1 MVDSGGGLWGVMT
14 ILGPII
20 LAAVVLWAIL
30 NNRTSKREEHRTE
43 EATRKMYDA
52 QNEEDTRREP

>member
-1 MVDSGGGLWGVMT
+1 MNLDLSSLQGVMVV
-14 ILGPII
+14 IGPIV
-20 LAAVVLWAIL
+20 LFVVLLWVVL
-30 NNRTSKREEHRTE
+30 NNRTSKREKQRTE

>member
-1 MVDSGGGLWGVMT
+1 MNLDLSSLQGVMVV
-14 ILGPII
+14 IGPIV
-20 LAAVVLWAIL
+20 LFVVLLWVVL
-30 NNRTSKREEHRTE
+30 HNRTSKRERQRTE

>member
-1 MVDSGGGLWGVMT
+1 MNLDLSSLQGVMVV
-14 ILGPII
+14 IGPIV
-20 LAAVVLWAIL
+20 LFVVLLWVVL
-30 NNRTSKREEHRTE
+30 NNRTSAREKQRTE